1 MNKEN
6 VLEKLHK
13 EIRGCDKCPLCENVT
28 NYVPGEG
35 PSDADLMFIGEAPG
49 KYEDE
54 SGRPFVGKAG
64 ELLTKF
70 LEKASI
76 DREDVF
82 ITSVLKCRP
91 PNNRNPQR
99 EEIKSCKPYLERQIE
114 IIEPSVIIPMG
125 NFALKTLLNKNSIT
139 KHRGKV
145 FRKDG
150 VRYIPTYHPA
160 AAVYNANLENTI
172 VKNFKKIKERTLMD
186 YL

>member
-6 VLEKLHK
+6 MLEKLHK
-13 EIRGCDKCPLCENVT
+13 KIRECNKCSLCENVT
-28 NYVPGEG
+28 HYVPGEG
-35 PSDADLMFIGEAPG
+35 PADADLMFIGEAPG
-49 KYEDE
+49 EQEDL
-54 SGRPFVGKAG
+54 SGRPFVGRAG
-64 ELLTKF
+64 ELLIEF
-70 LEKASI
+70 LNEAGI

-91 PNNRNPQR
+91 PNNRNPQK
-99 EEIKSCKPYLERQIE
+99 EEIESCKPYLERQIE
-114 IIEPSVIIPMG
+114 IIEPNVVIPMG
-125 NFALKTLLNKNSIT
+125 NFALKTLLDKNSIT

-160 AAVYNANLENTI
+160 AAVYNANLKNTI
-172 VKNFKKIKERTLMD
+172 IKNFKKIKERTLMD